1 MTTNRCEEPK
11 EGFRSVGTTTRR
23 TALRLLIGGTAASAI
38 AAVGI
43 SGVTAEAHNKNK
55 KEMAGVTAEAHK
67 KNKTKRKGHK
77 PARGGLVVPP
87 GSGLVMPPGG
97 APTEAPKPPS
107 AADQRRTAV
116 TSEATGW
123 ATVYGDFGGTPPM
136 GNLQAHVWGWD
147 PVQQQVVYLG
157 YVSSIGFDYSV
168 YLSAGSWY
176 WLAGYT
182 DATEAWSQAS
192 GWLFLQ
198 EASYQIDLPFQ

>member
-1 MTTNRCEEPK
+1 MDERTENEAVV
-11 EGFRSVGTTTRR
+11 SVGTTTRR

-55 KEMAGVTAEAHK
+55 KE
-67 KNKTKRKGHK
+67 RKGHK

-97 APTEAPKPPS
+97 APTDAPKPPS
-107 AADQRRTAV
+107 AADQQRTAV

-182 DATEAWSQAS
+182 DATEAW
-192 GWLFLQ
+192 
-198 EASYQIDLPFQ
+198 